1 MNLPGGV
8 TLPAS
13 PVNREIARKMWEAKD
28 RESDASSTNAK
39 NAQMPENVTVREL
52 LDELKNANADA
63 LRIREERD
71 RERMKNAE
79 SEQALK
85 DELNAERLERMKV
98 QFDNEKRRM
107 QLEMMNRELECQRM
121 LEEEREE
128 LRKKAERRD
137 AAGRDTGS
145 CRSDS
150 SDDDDDDGFECL
162 PMSDPASDIIIDL
175 LNSIKLEK
183 KLRLENREGNQ
194 SVSTISGFY
203 DTTVHRATGIESFV
217 KERMPGSSLKYAFQR
232 FRIAFHSKKKPG
244 RKTMMACMVRAAY
257 NLCVDLRPRIVTAV
271 KKAASL
277 DHAARLAAI
286 TDVKGNGT
294 LKPLSAEYRM
304 MPLDKLPGMVQLNS
318 DECASDM
325 IESFET
331 LIFDYICF
339 ESDAAHKLLGA
350 EQDWRNLDGRN
361 HTDCDTLLYDESQA
375 FEVCLGW
382 NSNAVA
388 DDYRRFRNL
397 IQISPA

>member
-1 MNLPGGV
+1 MEPVSVNLPGGV

-28 RESDASSTNAK
+28 RESDVSSPNAK

-121 LEEEREE
+121 LEEQKEE
-128 LRKKAERRD
+128 LRKKAERQD

-162 PMSDPASDIIIDL
+162 PIHFI
-175 LNSIKLEK
+175 
-183 KLRLENREGNQ
+183 
-194 SVSTISGFY
+194 
-203 DTTVHRATGIESFV
+203 
-217 KERMPGSSLKYAFQR
+217 
-232 FRIAFHSKKKPG
+232 
-244 RKTMMACMVRAAY
+244 
-257 NLCVDLRPRIVTAV
+257 
-271 KKAASL
+271 
-277 DHAARLAAI
+277 
-286 TDVKGNGT
+286 
-294 LKPLSAEYRM
+294 
-304 MPLDKLPGMVQLNS
+304 
-318 DECASDM
+318 
-325 IESFET
+325 
-331 LIFDYICF
+331 
-339 ESDAAHKLLGA
+339 
-350 EQDWRNLDGRN
+350 
-361 HTDCDTLLYDESQA
+361 
-375 FEVCLGW
+375 
-382 NSNAVA
+382 
-388 DDYRRFRNL
+388 
-397 IQISPA
+397 